1 MQVFDE
7 GTGDEDLKT
16 RRSMMLRPR
25 KIMVALTAALVMSLV
40 LTACGG
46 GGDTAGEEG
55 DGGSLTVGMSMPFLG
70 SPFYAVQVDLTQEAA
85 KKAGV
90 RMLQPTDANSDAGKQ
105 ITDVRNL
112 ISGGANGLLVT
123 PRDSDAIVPA
133 LDYAEQQGVPV
144 VSMDQ
149 GPSRGKVAITVR
161 ANNLDMAESVCQ
173 EVGEA
178 LGGEGKVLELQ
189 GDLLNVNGR
198 DRANGFEDCMRE
210 GFPNVEVVARPT
222 KWEQQAAADATENVL
237 TTEPDVEAIYM
248 ASDSIMLPAVLQ
260 VLKRLGKDAKVGE
273 EGHIFLAGID
283 GDPFALQQIR
293 ENALDV
299 TVSQPLDLYAEL
311 GVDYLARAAEGETF
325 EAGPTDHDSEIVED
339 PSGNLADLLSAPV
352 VTKENADAPEL
363 WGNQRGARESGR
375 EG

>member
-1 MQVFDE
+1 M
-7 GTGDEDLKT
+7 
-16 RRSMMLRPR
+16 SRPR
-25 KIMVALTAALVMSLV
+25 KLMVALAAALVMV
-40 LTACGG
+40 LALAACGG
-46 GGDTAGEEG
+46 GEDTVGAQDNGS
-55 DGGSLTVGMSMPFLG
+55 SLTAGMSMPFLG

-85 KKAGV
+85 EEADIK
-90 RMLQPTDANSDAGKQ
+90 MLQPTDANSDAGKQ
-105 ITDVRNL
+105 ITDMRNL

-161 ANNLDMAESVCQ
+161 ANNLDMAESVCW

-178 LGGEGKVLELQ
+178 LGGEGKILELQ

-198 DRANGFEDCMRE
+198 DRTNGFEDCMRE
-210 GFPNVEVVARPT
+210 KFPDVEVVARPT

-237 TTEPDVEAIYM
+237 TAEPDVEAIYM

-293 ENALDV
+293 EDALDV

-311 GVDYLARAAEGETF
+311 GVDYLARAAQGETF

-339 PSGNLADLLSAPV
+339 PSGNLTDLLPAPV
-352 VTKENADAPEL
+352 VTKKNVDAPEL
-363 WGNQRGARESGR
+363 WGNQRGARESGS
-375 EG
+375 GG